1 MFVRFRQTKRKL
13 QVSLCENRWIE
24 GRPRQEHIA
33 QLGSIEMP
41 PSVEG
46 RIAFWSRLHERLARL
61 GNRVD
66 ANAQGKILG
75 DVHARIP
82 MVTLDEQRQLKIEH
96 AETNEHFWTGH
107 RDYLQGNV
115 AGHEEL
121 AAEAERVIV
130 TGRAQATESAAK
142 AASAKDAADRLRRGE
157 DASVEKPLTREQVE
171 RVFLD
176 AGMTKDDLRRCTEFN
191 EICNVLDFDEV
202 MKTLHAQR
210 ERDERRAI
218 RALHRRVR
226 RSLARSRE

>member
-24 GRPRQEHIA
+24 GRPRQEHMA
-33 QLGSIEMP
+33 QLGSIEVP
-41 PSVEG
+41 QSIEG
-46 RIAFWSRLHERLARL
+46 RIAFWKRLHERLAKL
-61 GNRVD
+61 SNRID

-75 DVHARIP
+75 DIHARIP
-82 MVTLDEQRQLKIEH
+82 IVTHDEQRQLKIEH
-96 AETNEHFWTGH
+96 AESNERFWSGH
-107 RDYLQGNV
+107 RDYLQDNV

-130 TGRAQATESAAK
+130 TGKAQAAESAAK
-142 AASAKDAADRLRRGE
+142 AAKAKDAADRLRRGE
-157 DASVEKPLTREQVE
+157 DASVERPLTREQMD
-171 RVFLD
+171 RIFLD
-176 AGMTKDDLRRCTEFN
+176 AGMTKDDLRRCTEMH

-210 ERDERRAI
+210 ERDERRAL

-226 RSLARSRE
+226 RSRADS